1 MKRLASAICL
11 IVFGSLIAAVATGAV
26 NKSQI
31 VVRLGIHR
39 FDRTSTGV
47 LVARAGARQ
56 VGWQLPNEDVG
67 GFGPETFLVG
77 KDRSIWLD
85 DGLNN
90 RLLVYGPGRPKTV
103 ARVVPLKFTTAD
115 SELALGPAG
124 SIYSTRIVGSG
135 TAHWLALDRQ
145 TATGKLLWESKLPKD
160 GEEYCGALRV
170 APGGTLYCIDPGG
183 GDHETWIPVAT
194 ATGRP
199 TSAADRRRRRTGS
212 EPMAGGLRL
221 VSHEFA
227 HVGGAS
233 HSFSF
238 KLLNRRGSIVRSW
251 RIYSKS
257 AIVQALVLDPVGR
270 DPVVLLNIQNTKKR
284 PVAWDYVVLRLGLH
298 GTVSRVSLHH
308 AVYGDNLLPDVRVG
322 PDGHLYQLRSDPSTG
337 VSIVKYSLGS
347 ARGAR

>member
-1 MKRLASAICL
+1 MKKLASAISL
-11 IVFGSLIAAVATGAV
+11 IVLGSLIAVVAAGAV
-26 NKSQI
+26 SKNQI
-31 VVRLGIHR
+31 VVQLGIHR
-39 FDRTSTGV
+39 FDQTSTGT

-56 VGWQLPNEDVG
+56 VGWQLPNEDVV
-67 GFGPETFLVG
+67 GFGPQTFLVG

-103 ARVVPLKFTTAD
+103 ARVVPLKFATAD

-124 SIYSTRIVGSG
+124 SIYSTRLLGSG
-135 TAHWLALDRQ
+135 TAHWLVLDRQ
-145 TATGKLLWESKLPKD
+145 TDKGKLLWESNLPNV
-160 GEEYCGALRV
+160 GVESCAALRLG
-170 APGGTLYCIDPGG
+170 PGGTLYCVGP
-183 GDHETWIPVAT
+183 HETWIPVAT
-194 ATGRP
+194 PTGRP
-199 TSAADRRRRRTGS
+199 TSAADRRRRTGP

-227 HVGGAS
+227 PVGAS

-238 KLLNRRGSIVRSW
+238 KLINRRGSIVRSW

-257 AIVQALVLDPVGR
+257 AIVDARVLDPVGR
-270 DPVVLLNIQNTKKR
+270 DPVVLLDIQNTKKR

-322 PDGHLYQLRSDPSTG
+322 PDGRLYQLRSDPSTG
-337 VSIVKYSLGS
+337 VSIVKYLLGS
-347 ARGAR
+347 ARVARAR